1 MFSRV
6 KPEIPRSASNWRSSW
21 KVACLGASR
30 MSGGP
35 SGAAASAA
43 WISRRQRKVLPLPAG
58 PRRKRAGT
66 GNVSRKGTKTQSKK
80 FEEIVKIRPHFLI
93 SFRPGFFIIFR
104 CWKNPDIPPPENKS
118 KSMPLTHTKDLF
130 AKALKGKYA
139 LGAFN
144 VNNMELIQAI
154 VEACEEEKAP
164 LMLQISKGARQY
176 ANPVYLK
183 KLIEAAVSL
192 SNVPI
197 AVHLDHGDTF
207 ELCKQCIDE
216 GFTSVMIDASHEP
229 FDKNVE
235 ITKKVVEYAHK
246 HNCSVESEL
255 GHLVG
260 AQFDEGEEG
269 GAHSLSGHYTVPE
282 EAVKF
287 VKESGCDSLAVAIG
301 NSHGAYKFKGEQHLD
316 LERLKLI
323 KKALMDAGMGDYPLV
338 LHGASSVPKYL
349 VDEINKYGGKMPDAQ
364 GVPEGDIEIARRV
377 GCTKVNI
384 DTDLR
389 MAMTAG
395 IRKVFAEKPGEFD
408 PRKYLGPARQCVK
421 DLVRHKVKDVLC
433 CAGHAFD

>member
-1 MFSRV
+1 
-6 KPEIPRSASNWRSSW
+6 
-21 KVACLGASR
+21 
-30 MSGGP
+30 
-35 SGAAASAA
+35 
-43 WISRRQRKVLPLPAG
+43 
-58 PRRKRAGT
+58 
-66 GNVSRKGTKTQSKK
+66 
-80 FEEIVKIRPHFLI
+80 
-93 SFRPGFFIIFR
+93 
-104 CWKNPDIPPPENKS
+104 
-118 KSMPLTHTKDLF
+118 MPLTHTKDLF

-144 VNNMELIQAI
+144 VNNMELIQSI

-192 SNVPI
+192 SNIPI

-207 ELCKQCIDE
+207 ELCKECIDE

-235 ITKKVVEYAHK
+235 ITRKVVDYAHK
-246 HNCSVESEL
+246 HNCVVESEL

-260 AQFDEGEEG
+260 AQFDDGEEG
-269 GAHSLSGHYTVPE
+269 GNYSASGHYTNPE

-323 KKALMDAGMGDYPLV
+323 KKALMEANLV
-338 LHGASSVPKYL
+338 IIRSCCTVRPACRSISWTRLTNTAARCRTRKACRKATSKSR
-349 VDEINKYGGKMPDAQ
+349 AAWA
-364 GVPEGDIEIARRV
+364 ARR
-377 GCTKVNI
+377 
-384 DTDLR
+384 
-389 MAMTAG
+389 
-395 IRKVFAEKPGEFD
+395 
-408 PRKYLGPARQCVK
+408 
-421 DLVRHKVKDVLC
+421 
-433 CAGHAFD
+433 